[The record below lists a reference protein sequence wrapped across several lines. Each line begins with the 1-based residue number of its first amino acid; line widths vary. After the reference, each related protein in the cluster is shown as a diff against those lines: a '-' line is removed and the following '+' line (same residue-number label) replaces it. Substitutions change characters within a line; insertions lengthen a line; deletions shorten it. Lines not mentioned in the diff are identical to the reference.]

1 MPTSETPDRTGAPAS
16 LAEDNPAS
24 SPHPAD
30 TATSAFG
37 ERHAEN
43 RDVHVL
49 TSQPGASGCRTADA
63 ASTGFRRARI
73 AAVSGGPRS
82 RSHTSRVSVRKHYK
96 RRETVTASRSRPR
109 RRGGLRVAVAALA
122 AVVAAGLGGAPVA
135 AADGGIHGGA
145 MAAPASTS
153 SPVATDSGGDDVW
166 PMIVG
171 LLAAP
176 DTSAS
181 HSQHHDD
188 SDHPHRSG

>member
-1 MPTSETPDRTGAPAS
+1 M
-16 LAEDNPAS
+16 
-24 SPHPAD
+24 
-30 TATSAFG
+30 
-37 ERHAEN
+37 
-43 RDVHVL
+43 
-49 TSQPGASGCRTADA
+49 
-63 ASTGFRRARI
+63 
-73 AAVSGGPRS
+73 
-82 RSHTSRVSVRKHYK
+82 
-96 RRETVTASRSRPR
+96 TASRSRPR